1 MEVGGWGGWSIFR
14 QISWSPRC
22 KGDTNGWSGCSD
34 CPQCDLVLTSVS
46 FYISQCPF
54 EMVRLCFQGLA
65 LMMQIEIR
73 SAGKGLCDPL
83 PTMWPWDADTI
94 AFQPVSPSWTVKCLT
109 EMSRVKAFTF
119 DCSIYALSKG
129 KCKFSTRMRRKDLGE
144 MRILVF
150 ILVPLLPASMS
161 SELTVA
167 YPAFTLCIELRQGDK
182 FIPNYSTSCREKSH
196 KTRAVVFS

>member
-1 MEVGGWGGWSIFR
+1 MCTRTDLEQKGETEHKAWWHSSGTTALHSVTEDIWASENPFKSQAAPAEGGNWTWQRSHSMEVGGWGGWSIFR

-73 SAGKGLCDPL
+73 SAGKGLSDPL
-83 PTMWPWDADTI
+83 PPMWPWDADTI
-94 AFQPVSPSWTVKCLT
+94 AFQPVSPSWSVKCLT

-119 DCSIYALSKG
+119 DSTIYMHWVKENAS
-129 KCKFSTRMRRKDLGE
+129 SPQEWGE
-144 MRILVF
+144 
-150 ILVPLLPASMS
+150 
-161 SELTVA
+161 
-167 YPAFTLCIELRQGDK
+167 
-182 FIPNYSTSCREKSH
+182 
-196 KTRAVVFS
+196 KT